1 LAWNVVRIYAMAT
14 DKKRLPD
21 LTRLYADRGTRK
33 HGQSR
38 GEMMA
43 AMMALGGMSGINL
56 RVKES

>member
-1 LAWNVVRIYAMAT
+1 MSME
-14 DKKRLPD
+14 KKHLPD

-38 GEMMA
+38 GEMLA
-43 AMMALGGMSGINL
+43 AMMALGGMRGINL